1 MKIKLTENGLERTL
15 LEIASILSDALNL
28 YSRSQKDKYISQAIG
43 MADTLYKCIVIEEDS
58 LEETEDLGEYDRY
71 NPHYPNK

>member
-15 LEIASILSDALNL
+15 LEIASVLSDALN
-28 YSRSQKDKYISQAIG
+28 SRSRSKRDRYISQAIG
-43 MADTLYKCIVIEEDS
+43 MADTLYKCVVVEEDS
-58 LEETEDLGEYDRY
+58 LEEAEDLGEYDRY